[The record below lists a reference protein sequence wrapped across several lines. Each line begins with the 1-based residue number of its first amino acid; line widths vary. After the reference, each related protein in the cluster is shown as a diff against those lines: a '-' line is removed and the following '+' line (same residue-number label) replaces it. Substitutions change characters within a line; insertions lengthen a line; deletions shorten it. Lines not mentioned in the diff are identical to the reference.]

1 MSADK
6 RRKAGAPAFPEN
18 GSRLRL
24 VKSPDERPLP
34 EPAPELKAL
43 IEDMNR
49 RRRERIER
57 DPGGKDAA

>member
-1 MSADK
+1 VSANNT
-6 RRKAGAPAFPEN
+6 RKAGSPTFPKN
-18 GSRLRL
+18 GPRLRL

-49 RRRERIER
+49 RHHERIER
-57 DPGGKDAA
+57 DPGSKDAA